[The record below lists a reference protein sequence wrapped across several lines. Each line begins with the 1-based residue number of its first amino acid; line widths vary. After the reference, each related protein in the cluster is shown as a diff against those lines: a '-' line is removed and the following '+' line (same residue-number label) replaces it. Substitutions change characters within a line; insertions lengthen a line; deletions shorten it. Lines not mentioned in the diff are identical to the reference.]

1 MARMA
6 STRGER
12 TGNAQMGDGRAA
24 LSVGDRSTAH
34 RLIVGH
40 PMHAPCIGDALR
52 SLSALGLALGGI
64 IAAGHGLSAICFLFG
79 VTPDWLL
86 GQVDA
91 LGLATPSDRPL
102 RKAAGSNLWTPEQVQ
117 QLVQLWPTNLY
128 ASYIAQRIGR
138 TPASVR
144 YKAKWLGLARRE
156 RASLVRAV
164 PEQQLPLFPPVPP
177 PPVEHRGGR
186 KKAALRVGQDR
197 EYTVKEF
204 EETGLR
210 WFAGQHADG
219 IAQDLNRR
227 PKQVS
232 NLAGRIELPPRH
244 SSRNQLTMDYDPKRR
259 LEEFARQE
267 FVLRK
272 CISGGNWFW
281 GTKNGPRTSQATLKS
296 KTRKEKEGGMD
307 EASVAGSGYDD

>member
-1 MARMA
+1 MHA
-6 STRGER
+6 GR
-12 TGNAQMGDGRAA
+12 TGGATQ
-24 LSVGDRSTAH
+24 
-34 RLIVGH
+34 
-40 PMHAPCIGDALR
+40 
-52 SLSALGLALGGI
+52 SLSALELALGGI

-79 VTPDWLL
+79 VTPEWLL
-86 GQVDA
+86 GQVVA
-91 LGLATPSDRPL
+91 LSLPTPPDKPL
-102 RKAAGSNLWTPEQVQ
+102 RKAAGRNPWTPAQVQ
-117 QLVQLWPTNLY
+117 QLVQLWPTNLF
-128 ASYIAQRIGR
+128 ATCIAQRIGR

-144 YKAKWLGLARRE
+144 YKAKWLGLAGRK
-156 RASLVRAV
+156 RASLARTA
-164 PEQQLPLFPPVPP
+164 PEQLLLPLLPPAPP
-177 PPVEHRGGR
+177 GPVEHRGGR
-186 KKAALRVGQDR
+186 KKVALRVDQDR
-197 EYTVKEF
+197 EYTVEEF
-204 EETGLR
+204 EQTGLR

-272 CISGGNWFW
+272 CMSGGNWFW

-307 EASVAGSGYDD
+307 EVSVAGSGYDD

>member
-1 MARMA
+1 M
-6 STRGER
+6 
-12 TGNAQMGDGRAA
+12 
-24 LSVGDRSTAH
+24 
-34 RLIVGH
+34 IV
-40 PMHAPCIGDALR
+40 
-52 SLSALGLALGGI
+52 
-64 IAAGHGLSAICFLFG
+64 AGHGLSAICFLFG

-86 GQVDA
+86 GQVVA
-91 LGLATPSDRPL
+91 LGLPTPLDRPL
-102 RKAAGSNLWTPEQVQ
+102 RKTAGRNPWTPEQVQ
-117 QLVQLWPTNLY
+117 QLVQLWPTNLF
-128 ASYIAQRIGR
+128 ATCIAQRIGR
-138 TPASVR
+138 TSASVR
-144 YKAKWLGLARRE
+144 YKAKWLGLANRK
-156 RASLVRAV
+156 RASLARTA
-164 PEQQLPLFPPVPP
+164 PEQLLLPLLPPAPTMPP
-177 PPVEHRGGR
+177 APVERRGGR
-186 KKAALRVGQDR
+186 KKVALRVGQDR
-197 EYTVKEF
+197 EYTVDEF
-204 EETGLR
+204 TETGLR

-281 GTKNGPRTSQATLKS
+281 GTKNGPRTSQSTLKS

-307 EASVAGSGYDD
+307 EVSVAGTGYDD